1 MKHLTLP
8 HKRLIQNPGQ
18 ISVNDDLWTTSNLFV
33 SLEIKRYLG
42 QHLKPFISSNVF
54 QL

>member
-1 MKHLTLP
+1 MKHLTPP

-18 ISVNDDLWTTSNLFV
+18 IGVNDDLWTTSNLFV